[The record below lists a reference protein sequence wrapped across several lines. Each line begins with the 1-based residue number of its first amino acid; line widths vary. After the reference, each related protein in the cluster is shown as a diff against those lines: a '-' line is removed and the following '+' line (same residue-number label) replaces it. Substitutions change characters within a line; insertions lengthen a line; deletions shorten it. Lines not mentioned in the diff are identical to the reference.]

1 LRRVLKVVSRG
12 VAWMVSASTCA
23 LAVLAAPSVR
33 ADPMSTSP
41 EQAYD
46 TGELPN
52 ARAVGMGGALNALGV
67 STAALSLNP
76 ANMAMAR
83 VYHLEAI
90 GAFSPE
96 SQRQSYGGAVVDS
109 VLNAAQI
116 AGGLAGTWSQM
127 DPQGINRKW
136 TDIRAGLALPLGTHL
151 ALGATGRYLH
161 VDQSVAA
168 GPFGA
173 SYASD
178 GTRNGP
184 IFNSFTFDLGA
195 TASIVEGLRIGIAG
209 HNLTNPSTA
218 LAPTLLAGGV
228 GYTTTVFSIEADGQV
243 DFTTWGGTRGRGM
256 AGAELFVADRYALRA
271 GYRYDG
277 GTQLSSLSL
286 GLGYVDPKWSV
297 EVGIRRDLIGDHGQT
312 YGVLA
317 LRYFY
322 DALGLGGGEDQGGS
336 F

>member
-1 LRRVLKVVSRG
+1 MVVTCTAVLP
-12 VAWMVSASTCA
+12 A
-23 LAVLAAPSVR
+23 LAVLAALETSAL

-46 TGELPN
+46 LGELPN
-52 ARAVGMGGALNALGV
+52 ARSVGMAGALNALGV

-76 ANMAMAR
+76 ANMALAR
-83 VYHLEAI
+83 VYHLEVI

-96 SQRQSYGGAVVDS
+96 SQRQTYGGAVVDS
-109 VLNAAQI
+109 VLNAAQV

-127 DPQGINRKW
+127 DPSGINRRW
-136 TDIRAGLALPLGTHL
+136 TDVRGGLALPLGGHL
-151 ALGATGRYLH
+151 ALGAIGRWLR

-168 GPFGA
+168 GPFAG

-184 IFNSFTFDLGA
+184 ILNAFTFDLGA
-195 TASIVEGLRIGIAG
+195 TAVIVEGLHVAIVG
-209 HNLTNPSTA
+209 HDLTNPGNA
-218 LAPTLLAGGV
+218 LAPTLLAGGI
-228 GYTTTVFSIEADGQV
+228 GYTTPQFSIEADGQG
-243 DFTTWGGTRGRGM
+243 DFTTWGGTRGRLMVGT
-256 AGAELFVADRYALRA
+256 ELFIADRYAMRA

-277 GTQLSSLSL
+277 GTQLNSLSV
-286 GLGYVDPKWSV
+286 GFGYVDPKWSV
-297 EVGIRRDLIGDHGQT
+297 EVGLRRDLIGDHGQT

-322 DALGLGGGEDQGGS
+322 DALGIAGGEDQGGS